1 MKILILSFYYPP
13 DLSAGSFRTASL
25 IERLSPK
32 LPKDATVDIITT
44 QPNRYHALTDAAP
57 KEECNGNVR
66 IRRIML
72 PSHKSGMRD
81 QAKAFSVFFY
91 RVLEM
96 TAAQRYDLVYGTS
109 SRLFTAV
116 LAAVVARRVSARLYL
131 DIRDIFVD
139 TMKDVLPAHLARPSL
154 PFLSAIER
162 FAINRADRINLVS
175 AGFLPWYQQRYPN
188 KVFDVHPNGIDDA
201 FLLPMPT
208 APTQHRE
215 RPLVLYA
222 GNIGEGQG
230 LHLVLPKLAQ
240 RCADRFDFLVIGAG
254 GRRAALEAELAK
266 AKVSNVL
273 LRDPVQRNDLIPLYQ
288 SADVLFLHLNA
299 YDAFLK
305 VLPSKLFEYAAI
317 GKPILAGV
325 AGYAAE
331 FIRTE
336 IPHAGVFAPCDA
348 NAGENA
354 LRGLSLET
362 KQCSVFIKKYCR
374 ANTMDRLADILMSM
388 ARESS
393 RGCNLLKS
401 GKTHD

>member
-32 LPKDATVDIITT
+32 LPKGATVDIITT
-44 QPNRYHALTDAAP
+44 QPNRYQALTEAAP
-57 KEECNGNVR
+57 EEETDGNVC

-81 QAKAFSVFFY
+81 QAKAFSVYFY
-91 RVLEM
+91 RVLKM
-96 TAAQRYDLVYGTS
+96 TTAQKYDLVYGTS

-116 LAAVVARRVSARLYL
+116 LAAIVARRAGARLYL

-139 TMKDVLPAHLARPSL
+139 TMKDVLPAYLARLSL
-154 PFLSAIER
+154 PLLSAIER
-162 FAINRADRINLVS
+162 FAIGKADRINLVS
-175 AGFLPWYQQRYPN
+175 AGFLPWYRQRYPK

-201 FLLPMPT
+201 FLQPT
-208 APTQHRE
+208 PAKPAQPRE

-230 LHLVLPKLAQ
+230 LHLVLPELAR
-240 RCADRFDFLVIGAG
+240 RCADQFDFLVIGAG
-254 GRRAALEAELAK
+254 GRRAALEAALAEG
-266 AKVSNVL
+266 KVNNVT
-273 LRDPVQRNDLIPLYQ
+273 LRDPVRRDELIPLYQ

-305 VLPSKLFEYAAI
+305 VLPSKLFEYAAM

-331 FIRTE
+331 FIRAE
-336 IPHAGVFAPCDA
+336 IPHASVFDPCDA
-348 NAGENA
+348 DAGEA
-354 LRGLSLET
+354 AVRGLSLGT
-362 KQCSVFIKKYCR
+362 TQRNAFIEKYRR
-374 ANTMDRLADILMSM
+374 ANTMDRFADILVSM
-388 ARESS
+388 AGESS
-393 RGCNLLKS
+393 LDEHLIR
-401 GKTHD
+401 